1 MARVIID
8 EANHAM
14 ELIVPDD
21 QLSLAIGRRGQN
33 VRLAAQLTGW
43 KLDIN
48 SETRVREMR
57 EFASRSLGAL
67 PGVTEM
73 LVETLYAHGFRQA
86 RDVAEASPEVLAQ
99 IPGLDPAR
107 IPAMQEQAKKQM
119 VDDEIELRRLEMERE
134 QARAI
139 EARRHPDELS
149 PVGADDARP
158 GDEREDGRVAGPVR
172 LQDARGA
179 GPARRTSP
187 SWATLPAVG
196 IKKARQ
202 LKSAAESYLLEE
214 AKLRAELDA
223 ERAALGASASAP
235 PSTEEAKAP

>member
-1 MARVIID
+1 M
-8 EANHAM
+8 
-14 ELIVPDD
+14 
-21 QLSLAIGRRGQN
+21 
-33 VRLAAQLTGW
+33 RLAAQLTGW
-43 KLDIN
+43 KLDLN

-86 RDVAEASPEVLAQ
+86 KDVSEASPEVLAQ
-99 IPGLDPAR
+99 IPGLDVSR

-149 PVGADDARP
+149 QAERLMRVRGMNEKTIEQLNLAGYRNVEELVAEKDITKLGDVP
-158 GDEREDGRVAGPVR
+158 G
-172 LQDARGA
+172 
-179 GPARRTSP
+179 
-187 SWATLPAVG
+187 VG

-223 ERAALGASASAP
+223 ERAVLGGPAP
-235 PSTEEAKAP
+235 VATAEEAKAP